1 VDQPACVDVHQHL
14 WPTGL
19 VDALRA
25 RTEPPYLDEWCLVL
39 DAEPPLDVD
48 PSDHDAVKRAAR
60 NADDGVDRA
69 VLALS
74 APMGIEW
81 LPGAEARQLIDAWH
95 EGALA
100 LDDDYGVWAA
110 ACLTDVDDTALA
122 TALDAGCVGLQV
134 PADAM
139 ATPDR
144 LTALAP
150 LLRVCEGR
158 DKPVLVHPGPTAA
171 GSGTGLPPWWAPV
184 VDYVQQQ
191 AAAWWAWHAVGR
203 DLLPDLRICFAAAA
217 GLAPVHHERLVARG
231 GRLGR
236 IDPNV
241 FVDTSSYGPRGL
253 DAVIR
258 VLGIDTVVLGSDRPY
273 AEATDPCLGEAASRA
288 IRRLNPQR
296 LLEGGRP

>member
-1 VDQPACVDVHQHL
+1 MVQPACVDVHQHL
-14 WPTGL
+14 WPDGL

-25 RTEPPYLDEWCLVL
+25 RSEPPYLDGWRLVL
-39 DAEPPLDVD
+39 DGEPPLDVD
-48 PSDHDAVKRAAR
+48 PSDHDPAKRAAR

-81 LPGAEARQLIDAWH
+81 LPGAEARPLIDAWH

-100 LDDDYGVWAA
+100 FDDDYGVWAA
-110 ACLTDVDDTALA
+110 ACLTDVDVTALA
-122 TALDAGCVGLQV
+122 VALDAGCVGLQV
-134 PADAM
+134 PADAV

-144 LTALAP
+144 LAALAP
-150 LLRVCEGR
+150 LLRVCEVR

-171 GSGTGLPPWWAPV
+171 GSGTGLPSWWAPV

-191 AAAWWAWHAVGR
+191 TSAWWAWHAVGR
-203 DLLPDLRICFAAAA
+203 DLLPALRICFAAAA

-236 IDPNV
+236 IDANV

-273 AEATDPCLGEAASRA
+273 AEPTDPCLGEAASHA